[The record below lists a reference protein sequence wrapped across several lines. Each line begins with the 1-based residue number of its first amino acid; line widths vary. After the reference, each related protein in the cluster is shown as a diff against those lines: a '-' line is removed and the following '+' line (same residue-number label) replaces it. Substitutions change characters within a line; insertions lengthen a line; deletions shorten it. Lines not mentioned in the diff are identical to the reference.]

1 MYQSL
6 KKINALPDDTLICC
20 AHEYTLANMKFSLS
34 ILPHDSFIN
43 EYYRKVNELRV
54 KKQMTLPVILKNE
67 RRNNLFLRTEDI
79 DLINEINKETILQQ
93 PEERFAWLR
102 SKKDTF

>member
-6 KKINALPDDTLICC
+6 KKLNALPDDTLICC
-20 AHEYTLANMKFSLS
+20 AHEYTLANMKFTLS
-34 ILPHDSFIN
+34 ILPHDPFIN

-79 DLINEINKETILQQ
+79 DLINEINKKTILQQ